1 MEGAVLLCVRSEC
14 YGLLFLEVKFGRK
27 MMNPALQFPSK
38 AAAVLSSLSDT
49 SLSLP
54 AALEDMAGRKGC

>member
-1 MEGAVLLCVRSEC
+1 
-14 YGLLFLEVKFGRK
+14 
-27 MMNPALQFPSK
+27 MNPALQFPSK